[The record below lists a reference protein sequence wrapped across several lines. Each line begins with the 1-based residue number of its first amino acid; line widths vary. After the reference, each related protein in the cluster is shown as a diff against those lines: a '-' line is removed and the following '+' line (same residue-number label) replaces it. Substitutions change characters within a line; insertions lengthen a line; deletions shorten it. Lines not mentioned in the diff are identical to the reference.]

1 MRHLATHTSGLA
13 RTPSAGL
20 RAWVDYYRGR
30 NPYATATPEAVLAR
44 LARTRLRRRP
54 GAGSA
59 HYSNFGFGVLGIALV
74 HATEAPD
81 YNALVTDQVCVPLGL
96 HRTAVDLPD
105 VLTGHRG
112 RYRQV
117 DRWHFTGIAGAGAL
131 VSCASDLL
139 TFLAAQLDPA
149 STTLA
154 EAIEL
159 TQAEHVG
166 GRVAVGLGWMRSL
179 KPHLLIWHN
188 GGTGGYRSFAGFQ
201 PELGKGVVVLTNHAR
216 GVDLTGLNL
225 LRAMDG

>member
-1 MRHLATHTSGLA
+1 M
-13 RTPSAGL
+13 
-20 RAWVDYYRGR
+20 
-30 NPYATATPEAVLAR
+30 
-44 LARTRLRRRP
+44 
-54 GAGSA
+54 
-59 HYSNFGFGVLGIALV
+59 

-112 RYRQV
+112 RYR
-117 DRWHFTGIAGAGAL
+117 L
-131 VSCASDLL
+131 
-139 TFLAAQLDPA
+139 
-149 STTLA
+149 
-154 EAIEL
+154 EL